1 MHRLGAF
8 ICKGTTLYPRG
19 GNEHPRT
26 VGTASGMLNAIGLQ
40 NPGID
45 TVIEKYAPI
54 WATWQTPVIV
64 NIAGETIEEFTE
76 LAAMLQGVE
85 GVAGI
90 EENVSCPNVF
100 EGGTVFG
107 AVAQI
112 VATVTSSVRR
122 ATTLPLI
129 VKLSPNSGD
138 VRQTALAAAASG
150 ADAVSL
156 IKPSRAWAST

>member
-8 ICKGTTLYPRG
+8 ICKGTTLCPRG

-40 NPGID
+40 KPGID

-90 EENVSCPNVF
+90 VPKCF
-100 EGGTVFG
+100 
-107 AVAQI
+107 
-112 VATVTSSVRR
+112 
-122 ATTLPLI
+122 
-129 VKLSPNSGD
+129 
-138 VRQTALAAAASG
+138 
-150 ADAVSL
+150 
-156 IKPSRAWAST
+156 